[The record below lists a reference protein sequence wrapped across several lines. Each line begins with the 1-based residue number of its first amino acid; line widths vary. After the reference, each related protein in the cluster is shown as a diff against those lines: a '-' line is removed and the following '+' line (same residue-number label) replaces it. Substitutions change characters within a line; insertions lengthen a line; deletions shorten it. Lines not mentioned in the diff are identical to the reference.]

1 MLIRRK
7 TGFLSTLFAFV
18 ATIVAETRFLI
29 SGRERSQ
36 PHAALTTNERSPPLY
51 VFSSPRR
58 RRLTRG
64 STR

>member
-36 PHAALTTNERSPPLY
+36 PHAALTTNERSPLHI
-51 VFSSPRR
+51 FSLVPE
-58 RRLTRG
+58 G
-64 STR
+64 DV